1 MTNQAFHQV
10 ISSLTLPFVSIAEVV
25 LPKAWMCVKLIYIS
39 TWLSNC
45 NEAVINVGVRK
56 YVYVYTLV
64 Q

>member
-1 MTNQAFHQV
+1 M
-10 ISSLTLPFVSIAEVV
+10 SSLTLQFVSIAKVV
-25 LPKAWMCVKLIYIS
+25 LLKAWMCVKLIYFS

-64 Q
+64 E